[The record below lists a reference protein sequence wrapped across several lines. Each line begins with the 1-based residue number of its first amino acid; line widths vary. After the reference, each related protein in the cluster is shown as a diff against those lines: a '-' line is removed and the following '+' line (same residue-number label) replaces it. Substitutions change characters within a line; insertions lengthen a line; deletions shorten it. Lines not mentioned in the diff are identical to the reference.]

1 MSYLTDKD
9 IQNRVQEH
17 YNELKKIVPERY
29 IVGVFLQGSQ
39 NYGCHYEGSD
49 VDTKAIVL
57 PAFNGF
63 VLTEKPMSTTHV
75 LDNNEHIDIKDIRVM
90 FENIKKQNIN
100 FVEIL
105 FTKYRVLNPKYEALF
120 SPVLDIREEVG
131 RYNIY
136 AALNCMCGM
145 VMEKYKAMCYPYPAT
160 ADKIAKWGYDGKQ
173 LQHMFRVRDFMEDY
187 IRGDFYEDCL
197 QVHNPKEQIL
207 IKTNKRYTLEQAKFE
222 AEMLVEYTKEL
233 KDEYMKYNDNV
244 VNRNVDAVMNQ
255 VLFDILASCFEE
267 DIKTHKIQK

>member
-1 MSYLTDKD
+1 MGYLTDVD

-17 YNELKKIVPERY
+17 YNELKKIIPEDH

-57 PAFNGF
+57 PSFDGF
-63 VLTEKPMSTTHV
+63 VLTEKPMSVTHV

-105 FTKYRVLNPKYEALF
+105 FTKYKVLNPKYEVLF
-120 SPVLDIREEVG
+120 SPILDIREEVG

-145 VMEKYKAMCYPYPAT
+145 VMEKYKAMCHPYPAT
-160 ADKIAKWGYDGKQ
+160 AHKIEKYGYDGKQ
-173 LQHMFRVRDFMEDY
+173 LQHMVRVKDFMEDY

-197 QVHNPKEQIL
+197 QVHNAKEQIL
-207 IKTNKRYTLEQAKFE
+207 IKTNKKYTLEQAKFE

-233 KDEYMKYNDNV
+233 KDEYMRSHFNRVNENV
-244 VNRNVDAVMNQ
+244 NEVMNQ
-255 VLFDILASCFEE
+255 VLFDVLSCCFQE
-267 DIKTHKIQK
+267 DIIKHRRN

>member
-17 YNELKKIVPERY
+17 YNELKKIVSEEQ

-39 NYGCHYEGSD
+39 NYGLGYEGSD

-57 PAFNGF
+57 PSFKDF
-63 VLTEKPMSTTHV
+63 VLNKKPISTTHV
-75 LDNNEHIDIKDIRVM
+75 LENNEHIDIKDIRVM

-105 FTKYRVLNPKYEALF
+105 FTKYNVMNPMYEKLF
-120 SPVLDIREEVG
+120 TPIWWNREEIA

-136 AALNCMCGM
+136 AALNCMAGM
-145 VMEKYKAMCYPYPAT
+145 CMEKYKALCHPYPAT
-160 ADKIAKWGYDGKQ
+160 AWKIEKWGYDGKQ

-187 IRGDFYEDCL
+187 INGDIYEDCL
-197 QVHNPKEQIL
+197 HAHRPEEHIL
-207 IKTNKRYTLEQAKFE
+207 IKTNQKYTIDEAKFH
-222 AEMLVEYTKEL
+222 AEVLLDYTKSL
-233 KDEYMKYNDNV
+233 KDEYMEMNANEI
-244 VNRNVDAVMNQ
+244 NEHVDEVMNQ
-255 VLFDILASCFEE
+255 VLFDLLSYSFKNEIENN
-267 DIKTHKIQK
+267 KTS